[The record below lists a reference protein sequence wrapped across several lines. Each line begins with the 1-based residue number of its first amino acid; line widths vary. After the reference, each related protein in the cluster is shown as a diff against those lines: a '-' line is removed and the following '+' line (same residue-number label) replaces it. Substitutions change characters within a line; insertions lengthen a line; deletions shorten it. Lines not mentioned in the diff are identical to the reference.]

1 MKFIKTNFYSEIEK
15 TFTAILFLLFAS
27 LHADTLQKPP
37 EQPAQD
43 SGITKET
50 TEDSFPAKIKKIYIN
65 GNRVS
70 RSDIIRMYVGLDT
83 GMTWDSVTAAS
94 GKRRLLNTNLFSK
107 VNIVA
112 LRKAAGID
120 VYIMVTELFYLY
132 PEGGG
137 DYILGKYGDTTGHR
151 YPLWYRLRLGLS
163 IQNFR
168 GCFETFSV
176 RTSIWDDR
184 ALSLSWSKPFVPS
197 PYSAGISAGI
207 RDFPEINFPR
217 RRFIVNGRISA
228 GRNVFDNSRVWLSLS
243 PTYSRI
249 DSILS
254 WHKST
259 YVKDPSTIKHLKEVY
274 SAVGWSTDRRD
285 RSYDPVKGWLISADA
300 LTNVLYAGDYN
311 KYIQFD
317 ADLRLYHP
325 GFLYADHFAYRLQT
339 VVRPNDAGGY
349 RGLYIGGDGSIRGF
363 YQGQVGL
370 PSRENNAAFMNNYVV
385 GTAEYRFPIWTM
397 PSFDVWLLSDYSDM
411 LKGFYMRLDGGA
423 FVDAGHIWHD
433 LAHPFVEQ
441 DNGVGFGAGLR
452 IMMPTIRRSV
462 CIDVAWAGTPR
473 QRPPHI
479 TFLNEPNYSLYLD
492 MYF

>member
-1 MKFIKTNFYSEIEK
+1 MNRTAHFSLKTAF
-15 TFTAILFLLFAS
+15 FLLAALLFSPAVH
-27 LHADTLQKPP
+27 LEVYADTLHVPP
-37 EQPAQD
+37 RQPAQE
-43 SGITKET
+43 SGIAKDT
-50 TEDSFPAKIKKIYIN
+50 TSDSFSTKIRKIFVN

-83 GMTWDSVTAAS
+83 GMTYDSALAAA

-107 VNIVA
+107 VDIIA
-112 LRKAAGID
+112 LRKTSGID
-120 VYIMVTELFYLY
+120 VYIIVTELFYLY

-137 DYILGKYGDTTGHR
+137 DYILGKYGDTT
-151 YPLWYRLRLGLS
+151 YPIWYRLRLGLS

-168 GCFETFSV
+168 GRFETFSV

-207 RDFPEINFPR
+207 RYFPEINFPR
-217 RRFIVNGRISA
+217 RRFIVNARVSVA
-228 GRNVFDNSRVWLSLS
+228 RNVFDNSRVWLFLS

-254 WHKST
+254 YRKST
-259 YVKDPSTIKHLKEVY
+259 YVKDPSNIEHLKEVY
-274 SAVGWSTDRRD
+274 GAVGWSTDLRD
-285 RSYDPVKGWLISADA
+285 RSYDPMKGWLIHADA
-300 LTNVLYAGDYN
+300 LTNILYAGDNN
-311 KYIQFD
+311 KYVQFNT
-317 ADLRLYHP
+317 DLRLYHP

-339 VVRPNDAGGY
+339 VIRPNDAGGY
-349 RGLYIGGDGSIRGF
+349 RALYIGGDGSIRGF

-370 PSRENNAAFMNNYVV
+370 PSRRNNFTFMNNYAV

-397 PSFDVWLLSDYSDM
+397 PGFDVWLLSDYSDM
-411 LKGFYMRLDGGA
+411 LKDFYMRLDGGLFA
-423 FVDAGHIWHD
+423 DAGHIWHD
-433 LAHPFVEQ
+433 MAHPFIDK

-452 IMMPTIRRSV
+452 IMAPPIRRSV
-462 CIDVAWAGTPR
+462 CFDVAWAGIPH
-473 QRPPHI
+473 QRPLQI
-479 TFLNEPNYSLYLD
+479 TFLKEPTFYLYLD